1 MKEFFIGML
10 AQRRLKQIELPD
22 YDQLITNVAL
32 HLLESDDR

>member
-10 AQRRLKQIELPD
+10 AQRRLKQKELPD

-32 HLLESDDR
+32 HLLESDDG